1 MSGIN
6 KLIVAEFTDD
16 NKNLKG
22 AAYVNGIAS
31 ALAPESI
38 AKNNGTCDDDKE

>member
-1 MSGIN
+1 MSGIK

-16 NKNLKG
+16 SKNLTGK
-22 AAYVNGIAS
+22 AYADAINS
-31 ALAPESI
+31 ALSPEAI